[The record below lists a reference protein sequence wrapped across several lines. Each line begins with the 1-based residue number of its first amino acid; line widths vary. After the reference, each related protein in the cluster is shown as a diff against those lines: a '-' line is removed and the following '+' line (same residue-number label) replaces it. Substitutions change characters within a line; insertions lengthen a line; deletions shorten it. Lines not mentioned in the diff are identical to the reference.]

1 MTDRE
6 RDTEIERQRES
17 EREECLLKTQ
27 TFRVAM
33 SENLITTRAELMT
46 SLTTDR
52 GLSVMA
58 IGSKLP
64 SALIHYSLTL
74 GL

>member
-1 MTDRE
+1 MTDR
-6 RDTEIERQRES
+6 QRERGTYRDRV
-17 EREECLLKTQ
+17 REECLLKTQ